1 MVFVKG
7 LTLRSGSFVFWD
19 DELGYFNHSKNLF
32 QDSISLFSEFVY
44 KNDTDCVESVFEN
57 GSDFSTIL
65 LLPEFVD
72 VELDEIVDFI
82 ERLNKVKGFSIPLNY
97 LLENG
102 IETKGYKQY
111 NNINISIYQEY
122 SSLFRLKCVTN
133 VEEPIYSWFNVK
145 KATNME
151 KPICS
156 WFNVKRELTLEKV
169 DLKKLDLYQ
178 RNKKDED
185 NLEQNKKIKD
195 LSKMY
200 PAISYKC
207 KYEFDKIDELKNKQ
221 ILTEF
226 RKFSPNNI
234 SENKEAE
241 IDKNKLYYIKFDG
254 DYKDFKIKNNEIKSK
269 NTKNNKNEKFLFNIL
284 RSNYYNITRKT
295 IKTDGH
301 LVGNLTFD
309 NIFKKVYKYINSK
322 KEYSDMLFLYSDEI
336 KEKIISDV
344 EKEKQK
350 RKLSLEMDRIPV
362 SLYRTSLDLTNLKQY
377 EILNIYNRLNIF
389 LTPFKIDDTGIQF
402 GVKPVVNNDG
412 VFVEFGY
419 FFKDDLKTNFNTL
432 KELKKS
438 ISDFFNQNKNIREEI
453 ILKNTKNLN
462 REVFRVVAPP
472 LETNIVYICYF
483 PKSKVVKVGKT
494 VDWGSR
500 ERTYKRGGG
509 KKKETKE
516 YMKLIYW
523 YESPTVGDEVIDFYL
538 MNLTEYWLINLA
550 KKMYDKFDGDE
561 FFQADDKLEILKEVK
576 SSIGK
581 LSIQDLLQLRTDK
594 QIKRFCYGNQRYD
607 SKNLYNKLM
616 ELKYNK

>member
-7 LTLRSGSFVFWD
+7 LTLRSGNFVFWD
-19 DELGYFNHSKNLF
+19 NELGYFNHSKNLF

-44 KNDTDCVESVFEN
+44 KNDRDCVESVFKN

-82 ERLNKVKGFSIPLNY
+82 ERLNEIKGFSIPLDY
-97 LLENG
+97 LLEDG

-111 NNINISIYQEY
+111 KNINISVYQEY
-122 SSLFRLKCVTN
+122 SSLFRLRCVTN
-133 VEEPIYSWFNVK
+133 ITDKTYSWFNIRK
-145 KATNME
+145 K
-151 KPICS
+151 S
-156 WFNVKRELTLEKV
+156 SQEKV
-169 DLKKLDLYQ
+169 DLKEIDWYQ
-178 RNKKDED
+178 RIKDEA
-185 NLEQNKKIKD
+185 NIEKNKKIKD
-195 LSKMY
+195 LSEMY
-200 PAISYKC
+200 PSISYKC
-207 KYEFDKIDELKNKQ
+207 KYEIDKIDEQKNKQ
-221 ILTEF
+221 ILTKF
-226 RKFSPNNI
+226 RKFLPDNNY
-234 SENKEAE
+234 ENKEVK
-241 IDKNKLYYIKFDG
+241 IYKNNLYYIKIDG
-254 DYKDFKIKNNEIKSK
+254 DYKKFKIQNNEIKSK
-269 NTKNNKNEKFLFNIL
+269 NVKNNNNEKFLLDIL
-284 RSNYYNITRKT
+284 KSNYYNIPRKT
-295 IKTDGH
+295 IKTDGN
-301 LVGNLTFD
+301 LIGNFPVD
-309 NIFKKVYKYINSK
+309 NILEKVYKYVDSK
-322 KEYSDMLFLYSDEI
+322 EEYSVQLFLYSDNV
-336 KEKIISDV
+336 KEKILSDI
-344 EKEKQK
+344 EEYKNRHNFSSE
-350 RKLSLEMDRIPV
+350 LEEIPV
-362 SLYRTSLDLTNLKQY
+362 SLYRTSLELTNLKQY
-377 EILNIYNRLNIF
+377 EILNIYNKLDKVLGFFEVDN
-389 LTPFKIDDTGIQF
+389 TGIKF
-402 GVKPVVNNDG
+402 GVKPVITDDG
-412 VFVEFGY
+412 VFIEFGY
-419 FFKDDLKTNFNTL
+419 FFKDDFRTLLFRPKNF
-432 KELKKS
+432 KKA
-438 ISDFFNQNKNIREEI
+438 ISDFFKKDKNIREEI
-453 ILKNTKNLN
+453 IFKNTKNLN

-561 FFQADDKLEILKEVK
+561 FFQADEKLEILKKVK

-581 LSIQDLLQLRTDK
+581 LSIQDLLRLRTDK

-607 SKNLYNKLM
+607 SKNLYEKLM

>member
-7 LTLRSGSFVFWD
+7 LTLRSGNFVFWD

-44 KNDTDCVESVFEN
+44 NNDKDCVESVFKN
-57 GSDFSTIL
+57 GSDSSTIL

-72 VELDEIVDFI
+72 VELDEIIDFI
-82 ERLNKVKGFSIPLNY
+82 ERLNEIKGFSIPLDY

-102 IETKGYKQY
+102 IETKDYKQY
-111 NNINISIYQEY
+111 KNINISVYQEY
-122 SSLFRLKCVTN
+122 SSLFRLRCVTN
-133 VEEPIYSWFNVK
+133 MDEQIYSWFNIRK
-145 KATNME
+145 ESAKE
-151 KPICS
+151 KEIHKIKEQHKD
-156 WFNVKRELTLEKV
+156 VVEKTSV
-169 DLKKLDLYQ
+169 KLDKSQ
-178 RNKKDED
+178 A
-185 NLEQNKKIKD
+185 D
-195 LSKMY
+195 LSEVY
-200 PAISYKC
+200 SAISYKC
-207 KYEFDKIDELKNKQ
+207 SYELDKVNEKKNKKV
-221 ILTEF
+221 LTKF
-226 RKFSPNNI
+226 RKFVPNNE
-234 SENKEAE
+234 STQKETNFN
-241 IDKNKLYYIKFDG
+241 KNKLCGIKIEG
-254 DYKDFKIKNNEIKSK
+254 DYDVFEM
-269 NTKNNKNEKFLFNIL
+269 KNNKINNKNFLFDIL
-284 RSNYYNITRKT
+284 KSNYYNIPQKKL
-295 IKTDGH
+295 KTDGL
-301 LVGNLTFD
+301 LVGEFNFD
-309 NIFKKVYKYINSK
+309 IIFEKVYKYINSK
-322 KEYSDMLFLYSDEI
+322 NKYSSHLYLNSKYI
-336 KEKIISDV
+336 KEKILNEI
-344 EKEKQK
+344 EEYKQK
-350 RKLSLEMDRIPV
+350 YKFTSKLEDINI
-362 SLYRTSLDLTNLKQY
+362 SLYRTSLELTNLKQY
-377 EILNIYNRLNIF
+377 EILNIYKELNDN
-389 LTPFKIDDTGIQF
+389 LTLLEIDDTGIQF

-453 ILKNTKNLN
+453 ILENTKNLN

-561 FFQADDKLEILKEVK
+561 FFQADEKLEILKEVK

-594 QIKRFCYGNQRYD
+594 QIKRFCYDNFRYD
-607 SKNLYNKLM
+607 SKELYDKLM
-616 ELKYNK
+616 ELKYKK

>member
-7 LTLRSGSFVFWD
+7 LTLRSGNFVFWD

-32 QDSISLFSEFVY
+32 QDYISLFSEFVY
-44 KNDTDCVESVFEN
+44 NNDKDCVESVFKN
-57 GSDFSTIL
+57 GSDSSTIL
-65 LLPEFVD
+65 LLPEFID

-82 ERLNKVKGFSIPLNY
+82 ESLNEIKGFSIPLDY

-111 NNINISIYQEY
+111 KNINISIYQEY
-122 SSLFRLKCVTN
+122 SSLFRLRCVTN
-133 VEEPIYSWFNVK
+133 MEEPIYSWFNVRK
-145 KATNME
+145 ESAKEEN
-151 KPICS
+151 
-156 WFNVKRELTLEKV
+156 
-169 DLKKLDLYQ
+169 DLKKTDGYQ
-178 RNKKDED
+178 RSKEEAD
-185 NLEQNKKIKD
+185 LEKNKKIKD
-195 LSKMY
+195 LSDMY
-200 PAISYKC
+200 SSISYKC
-207 KYEFDKIDELKNKQ
+207 KYEIDKIDERKNNQ
-221 ILTEF
+221 ILTKF
-226 RKFSPNNI
+226 RKFLPNNI
-234 SENKEAE
+234 SEDKEA
-241 IDKNKLYYIKFDG
+241 KNHRNKLYYIKFDS
-254 DYKDFKIKNNEIKSK
+254 DYKDFKIKNNEIKIK
-269 NTKNNKNEKFLFNIL
+269 NAKNNKNEKFLFNIL
-284 RSNYYNITRKT
+284 KSNYYNITRKT
-295 IKTDGH
+295 IKTNGH

-309 NIFKKVYKYINSK
+309 NIFEKVYKYINSK
-322 KEYSDMLFLYSDEI
+322 KEYSAMLFLYSDEI
-336 KEKIISDV
+336 KEKIISDI

-350 RKLSLEMDRIPV
+350 RNLSSEMDRIPV

-581 LSIQDLLQLRTDK
+581 LSIQDLLKQRTDK

-607 SKNLYNKLM
+607 SENLYDKLM

>member
-7 LTLRSGSFVFWD
+7 LTLRSGNFVFWD

-44 KNDTDCVESVFEN
+44 KNDRNCVESVFKN
-57 GSDFSTIL
+57 GSDSSTIL

-82 ERLNKVKGFSIPLNY
+82 ERLNEIKGFSIPLDY

-102 IETKGYKQY
+102 IETKDYKQY
-111 NNINISIYQEY
+111 KNINISVYQEY
-122 SSLFRLKCVTN
+122 SSLFRLRCVTN
-133 VEEPIYSWFNVK
+133 MEEPIYSWFNVK
-145 KATNME
+145 
-151 KPICS
+151 
-156 WFNVKRELTLEKV
+156 RELTQEKV
-169 DLKKLDLYQ
+169 DFKKIDLYQ

-185 NLEQNKKIKD
+185 NLEENKNIKD

-200 PAISYKC
+200 SSISYKC
-207 KYEFDKIDELKNKQ
+207 KYEIDKIDERKSNQ
-221 ILTEF
+221 ILTKF
-226 RKFSPNNI
+226 RKFLPNNI
-234 SENKEAE
+234 SEDKEA
-241 IDKNKLYYIKFDG
+241 KNYRNKLYYIKFDS

-269 NTKNNKNEKFLFNIL
+269 NAKNNKNEKFLFNIL
-284 RSNYYNITRKT
+284 KSNYYNITQKT

-309 NIFKKVYKYINSK
+309 NVFEKVYKYINSK
-322 KEYSDMLFLYSDEI
+322 KEYSAMLFLYSDEI
-336 KEKIISDV
+336 KEKIISDI

-350 RKLSLEMDRIPV
+350 RKLSSEMDHIPV

-453 ILKNTKNLN
+453 VLKNTKNLN

-581 LSIQDLLQLRTDK
+581 LSIQDLLKQRTDK
-594 QIKRFCYGNQRYD
+594 QIKRFCYGNSRYN
-607 SKNLYNKLM
+607 SKELYDKLI

>member
-7 LTLRSGSFVFWD
+7 LTLRSGNFVFLD

-44 KNDTDCVESVFEN
+44 NNDKDCVESVFKN

-82 ERLNKVKGFSIPLNY
+82 ERLNEIKGFSVPLDY

-111 NNINISIYQEY
+111 KNINISVYQEY
-122 SSLFRLKCVTN
+122 SSLFRLRCVTN
-133 VEEPIYSWFNVK
+133 ITNKTDSWFNIK
-145 KATNME
+145 K
-151 KPICS
+151 KS
-156 WFNVKRELTLEKV
+156 SQEKV
-169 DLKKLDLYQ
+169 ELKEIDWYQ
-178 RNKKDED
+178 RIKDEA
-185 NLEQNKKIKD
+185 NIEKNKKIKD
-195 LSKMY
+195 LSEMY
-200 PAISYKC
+200 PSISYKC
-207 KYEFDKIDELKNKQ
+207 KYELDKIDEQKNKQ
-221 ILTEF
+221 ILTKF
-226 RKFSPNNI
+226 RKFLPNNTF
-234 SENKEAE
+234 ENKEVE
-241 IDKNKLYYIKFDG
+241 NNHKNKLYYIKIDG
-254 DYKDFKIKNNEIKSK
+254 DYKSFKIKNNEIKNK
-269 NTKNNKNEKFLFNIL
+269 NLKNKNNEKFLL
-284 RSNYYNITRKT
+284 DVLKSNYYNIPQKT
-295 IKTDGH
+295 IKTDGY
-301 LVGNLTFD
+301 LIGNLTFD

-322 KEYSDMLFLYSDEI
+322 KEYSAMLFLYSDKIE
-336 KEKIISDV
+336 EEIISCI
-344 EKEKQK
+344 EKQKQK
-350 RKLSLEMDRIPV
+350 RKLSSEMDCIPV
-362 SLYRTSLDLTNLKQY
+362 SLYRTSIDLTNLKQY
-377 EILNIYNRLNIF
+377 EILNIYNRLNNL

-419 FFKDDLKTNFNTL
+419 FFEDDLKTNFNTL

-453 ILKNTKNLN
+453 VFKNTKNLN

-561 FFQADDKLEILKEVK
+561 FFQADEKLEILKKVK

-581 LSIQDLLQLRTDK
+581 LSIQDLLKQRTDK
-594 QIKRFCYGNQRYD
+594 QIKRFCYGNTRYD
-607 SKNLYNKLM
+607 SKNLYDKLM

>member
-7 LTLRSGSFVFWD
+7 LTLRSGNFVFWD

-44 KNDTDCVESVFEN
+44 KNDKDCVESVFKN
-57 GSDFSTIL
+57 GSDSSTIL

-82 ERLNKVKGFSIPLNY
+82 ECLNEIKGFSVPLDY

-111 NNINISIYQEY
+111 KNINISVYQEY
-122 SSLFRLKCVTN
+122 SSLFRLRCVTN
-133 VEEPIYSWFNVK
+133 ITNKTYSWFNIRK
-145 KATNME
+145 K
-151 KPICS
+151 S
-156 WFNVKRELTLEKV
+156 S
-169 DLKKLDLYQ
+169 Q
-178 RNKKDED
+178 
-185 NLEQNKKIKD
+185 D
-195 LSKMY
+195 LSEMY
-200 PAISYKC
+200 PSISYKC
-207 KYEFDKIDELKNKQ
+207 KYELDKIDEQKNKQ
-221 ILTEF
+221 ILTKF
-226 RKFSPNNI
+226 RKFLPNNTF
-234 SENKEAE
+234 ENKEVE
-241 IDKNKLYYIKFDG
+241 NNHKNKLYYIKFDG
-254 DYKDFKIKNNEIKSK
+254 DYKDFKIKNNEIKIK
-269 NTKNNKNEKFLFNIL
+269 NAKNNKNEKFLFNIL
-284 RSNYYNITRKT
+284 KSNYYNITRKT
-295 IKTDGH
+295 IKTNGH

-309 NIFKKVYKYINSK
+309 NIFEKVYKYINSK
-322 KEYSDMLFLYSDEI
+322 KEYSAMLFLYSDEI
-336 KEKIISDV
+336 KEKIISDI

-350 RKLSLEMDRIPV
+350 RNLSSEMDRIPV

-419 FFKDDLKTNFNTL
+419 FFKDDSKTNFNTL

-581 LSIQDLLQLRTDK
+581 ISIQDLLKQRTDK

-607 SKNLYNKLM
+607 SKNLYDKLM